1 MNINSF
7 KRKRKKEVE
16 NSNYRDSFHIT
27 IINKLR
33 DFLNYYGIKYKEI
46 TINRKVEEYDY
57 GYYSVCH
64 PDYMYIL
71 QIKEM
76 DFISYSVLKD
86 LEENLIKYVFNDDSF
101 NVLGN
106 FIIYNDDEEDDDYY
120 YGWNN
125 YYNPS
130 ITFKIK

>member
-76 DFISYSVLKD
+76 DYISYLALKD
-86 LEENLIKYVFNDDSF
+86 LEKNLIKYVFKDDSF
-101 NVLGN
+101 YVLRN
-106 FIIYNDDEEDDDYY
+106 FIIYDEEEYY
-120 YGWNN
+120 YDGWWDH

-130 ITFKIK
+130 IAFKKK

>member
-76 DFISYSVLKD
+76 DYISYLALKD
-86 LEENLIKYVFNDDSF
+86 LEKNLIKYVFKDDSF
-101 NVLGN
+101 YVLRN
-106 FIIYNDDEEDDDYY
+106 FIIYDEEEEYY
-120 YGWNN
+120 YDGWWDH

-130 ITFKIK
+130 IAFKKK

>member
-46 TINRKVEEYDY
+46 TINRKVEEYGY

-76 DFISYSVLKD
+76 DYISYLALKD
-86 LEENLIKYVFNDDSF
+86 LEKNVIKYVFKDDSF
-101 NVLGN
+101 YVLRN
-106 FIIYNDDEEDDDYY
+106 FIIYDEEEEYY
-120 YGWNN
+120 YDGWWDH

-130 ITFKIK
+130 IAFKKK